1 MKYRVEI
8 IYLNG
13 NCGPFTDTY
22 TVEASSKT
30 EAENELIEEFENY
43 SDHEILSCRVVSLLL

>member
-1 MKYRVEI
+1 MMMKYRVEI
-8 IYLNG
+8 TYLDN

-30 EAENELIEEFENY
+30 EAENILIEWLERFY
-43 SDHEILSCRVVSLLL
+43 DIISCEVVSLLP